1 MGPRVWAWR
10 TYRVRKIAR
19 DVSRMLVI
27 LPFEARFY
35 EEQGV
40 AATYVGNP
48 LADAL
53 PAPVEKQ
60 GSILALLPGSRLQEI
75 HRIWPPMIA
84 AARLLRSQRPEL
96 RLVVPVAPTI
106 DRALFGDPPDV
117 EFTGSATEVLQQAG
131 RAIVASGPATLEAAL
146 ALPPLGAAYP
156 T

>member
-10 TYRVRKIAR
+10 TYRVRQIAR

-35 EEQGV
+35 EEHGV

-60 GSILALLPGSRLQEI
+60 KAILALLPGSRLQEI

-96 RLVVPVAPTI
+96 KLVVPGPPTI
-106 DRALFGDPPDV
+106 ERPLFGDPPDV
-117 EFTGSATEVLQQAG
+117 EFARSATQVLQQA
-131 RAIVASGPATLEAAL
+131 RAAPAAPAPRQRDGPPHLHT
-146 ALPPLGAAYP
+146 
-156 T
+156 